1 MMLRIHSA
9 SVLLVTMVLTLV
21 HLSSLGRTPL
31 LAAKHDLKT
40 NAKQCSGCE
49 KCASRTNCSD
59 VCNCS
64 QRNCRPCNPLK
75 KLCCIGNGELLAHLG
90 RPREYGE
97 PASTGP
103 DLFYNFYN
111 GPTGGATYSAA
122 MYPSPRLTPPVTG
135 YSYYTYQPVMPHE
148 YMYRHK
154 RKYHHY
160 SNGNRGLTKTTVSYT
175 PNRLQSIRSFVDW
188 VLEPPR

>member
-1 MMLRIHSA
+1 MLRIHPV

-21 HLSSLGRTPL
+21 HLPFLGRTL
-31 LAAKHDLKT
+31 LAAEHDLKT
-40 NAKQCSGCE
+40 NAKQCSDCD
-49 KCASRTNCSD
+49 KCTSRTNCSD
-59 VCNCS
+59 LCNCS
-64 QRNCRPCNPLK
+64 WRNCR
-75 KLCCIGNGELLAHLG
+75 LCDPATEIFCIGNDKLLAHLG

-111 GPTGGATYSAA
+111 GPTGGATYSAT

-135 YSYYTYQPVMPHE
+135 YSHYTYQPFMPHE

-160 SNGNRGLTKTTVSYT
+160 YNGNRGLNKTTVSYT
-175 PNRLQSIRSFVDW
+175 PNRLQTLRAFVHR

>member
-1 MMLRIHSA
+1 MMMLRIHPVSA
-9 SVLLVTMVLTLV
+9 LLATLALILV
-21 HLSSLGRTPL
+21 HLSFLTPTL
-31 LAAKHDLKT
+31 SAAQHDLKT
-40 NAKQCSGCE
+40 NVKQCSGCD
-49 KCASRTNCSD
+49 KCESRANRTAP
-59 VCNCS
+59 CNCS
-64 QRNCRPCNPLK
+64 QHKCYLCNPGK
-75 KLCCIGNGELLAHLG
+75 VICHIGNGELLAHLG
-90 RPREYGE
+90 SPVEYGE

-122 MYPSPRLTPPVTG
+122 MYPSPNLTPPVTG

-160 SNGNRGLTKTTVSYT
+160 YNGNRGLNKTTVSYS
-175 PNRLQSIRSFVDW
+175 PNRLQSLRAFVHW